1 MARSDHEVRY
11 GPRDIDYE
19 LQYDTRGSRY
29 GSSLVEDL
37 EVHYGP
43 RKPYYTTA
51 LGDYISPVPTE
62 DSTRSSVTS
71 LYRHKY
77 MILPHIMVRYYYKY
91 QNYVLKLT
99 VSYLRYVFIKI
110 CFILKKARTFC
121 AMLYLIIFMFDI
133 YCCGVRVADIS
144 LFVLSCCVFLR

>member
-1 MARSDHEVRY
+1 MFNKKRVARSDYEVRY

-19 LQYDTRGSRY
+19 LQYDDTRGSRY

-37 EVHYGP
+37 EVRYRP

-77 MILPHIMVRYYYKY
+77 MILPHIMVSYCYIY
-91 QNYVLKLT
+91 QNYVLMHT
-99 VSYLRYVFIKI
+99 VTSL
-110 CFILKKARTFC
+110 ARFK
-121 AMLYLIIFMFDI
+121 YI
-133 YCCGVRVADIS
+133 
-144 LFVLSCCVFLR
+144 